1 MDLTKSYPRSPRHEL
16 GGFAHLARM
25 IDKANANRA
34 GKLGEYIYPCP
45 LDRRLLDFLGAT
57 PERFAE
63 GIVGK
68 GDEEIVEWLLEEMRP
83 HTKEEISAWNKSF
96 LSQSPDNDEKWAY
109 FKKLRD
115 GIDPSRTDIITWP
128 DLLDLD
134 EKRSVPLRKAG

>member
-1 MDLTKSYPRSPRHEL
+1 MDLTVSYPRSSRQEL

-25 IDKANANRA
+25 IDKAKASRA

-45 LDRRLLDFLGAT
+45 LDRALLDFLEVD

-63 GIVGK
+63 AAAEK
-68 GDEEIVEWLLEEMRP
+68 GDEEIVDWLRKKARSHPQDEVA
-83 HTKEEISAWNKSF
+83 AWNKSF
-96 LSQSPDNDEKWAY
+96 LSRSPDNEEKWAY

-115 GIDPSRTDIITWP
+115 GIDPSRTDITTWP